1 MCVLHFVYTGEEKAK
16 EQFATP
22 ILLLDDWMTV
32 RWRCDPRLLRVARP
46 LCNRIGVVFAST
58 STHARTYT
66 RVTSIEAWSTNYYV
80 SLVSTDLFFFFH
92 APSSSFRTPQWIV
105 QFTVPIWPWITL
117 LPSYTNTWKQL
128 LLKLSR
134 AFRCFFSPMTWL
146 WTILPYSTLHSPVFI
161 YFSFFFSLPSSLP
174 FFFRRKTNSIFDYIC
189 SGYVVTRYNHLTAR
203 SKPFL
208 RGI

>member
-1 MCVLHFVYTGEEKAK
+1 MQSNRGRVCIDEYARTHVHPSYKHRGVVHE
-16 EQFATP
+16 
-22 ILLLDDWMTV
+22 
-32 RWRCDPRLLRVARP
+32 LLRVPSFYRP
-46 LCNRIGVVFAST
+46 
-58 STHARTYT
+58 
-66 RVTSIEAWSTNYYV
+66 
-80 SLVSTDLFFFFH
+80 FFFFH

-117 LPSYTNTWKQL
+117 LPSYTYTWKQL

-174 FFFRRKTNSIFDYIC
+174 FFFPRKTNSIFDYIC

>member
-1 MCVLHFVYTGEEKAK
+1 MDVRFTFCLHGREKAK

-80 SLVSTDLFFFFH
+80 SLVSTDLFFF
-92 APSSSFRTPQWIV
+92 PRTL
-105 QFTVPIWPWITL
+105 FFL
-117 LPSYTNTWKQL
+117 SYTPMDRTVYGSHMAVDNAPTFVYVHVETAFIEVVESFPMLLQPDDMALNNTTVFNL
-128 LLKLSR
+128 
-134 AFRCFFSPMTWL
+134 AFSCL
-146 WTILPYSTLHSPVFI
+146 YL
-161 YFSFFFSLPSSLP
+161 FFFLPSLPSSLP
-174 FFFRRKTNSIFDYIC
+174 FFFPRKTNSVFDYIC

>member
-1 MCVLHFVYTGEEKAK
+1 MQSNRGRVCIDEYARTHVHPSYKHRGVVHE
-16 EQFATP
+16 
-22 ILLLDDWMTV
+22 
-32 RWRCDPRLLRVARP
+32 LLRVPSFYRP
-46 LCNRIGVVFAST
+46 
-58 STHARTYT
+58 
-66 RVTSIEAWSTNYYV
+66 
-80 SLVSTDLFFFFH
+80 FFFFH

-117 LPSYTNTWKQL
+117 LPSYTYTWKQL

-161 YFSFFFSLPSSLP
+161 YFSFFLP
-174 FFFRRKTNSIFDYIC
+174 FLPLFLSFFVAKLTLYSTIFVPDTWLRDI
-189 SGYVVTRYNHLTAR
+189 TAR